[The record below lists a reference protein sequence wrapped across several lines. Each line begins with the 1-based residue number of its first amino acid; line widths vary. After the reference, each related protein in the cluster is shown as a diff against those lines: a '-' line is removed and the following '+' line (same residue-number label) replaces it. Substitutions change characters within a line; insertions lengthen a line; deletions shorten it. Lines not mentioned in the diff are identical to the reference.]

1 MKAAQINEYGAKDV
15 LVFTADA
22 PKPSIEANQV
32 LVAVKAAGVNPF
44 DWKVREGYMQ
54 QNSPLTFPAT
64 LGGDFAGV
72 IAEVGADVTGLSVGD
87 EVFGQAN
94 ALSGQGSYAEFTPAK
109 ADSVAPKPKTLDFAT
124 SAALPLVGVS
134 AYQALVEHMK
144 LQKGQ
149 RVLIHGGAGGIG
161 SIAIQLAKHLGA
173 YVATTVAADDIDFA
187 KSLGADET
195 IDYKSQDFAAVLK
208 DFDAVYDT
216 VGGETYTKSFSI
228 LKPSGVIVSMLEQ
241 PDEMLQKERGVTAI
255 AQFTR
260 VTTERLE
267 QLAGLVDEGSVKPL
281 IDKTFPLEN
290 AAEALGSIQ
299 EGAHRGKVVI
309 VVDQD

>member
-228 LKPSGVIVSMLEQ
+228 LKPGGVIVSMLEQ

-267 QLAGLVDEGSVKPL
+267 QLARLVDEGSVKPL